1 MIPFWII
8 HCIKAKSCWFFTAS
22 NPTLT
27 FGGYEGESKVEMY
40 NLLPAGSYPK
50 TELIQEHMSRA
61 SLETIVFRHG
71 FSFPVAVKPAVGR
84 MGLMFRKIDS
94 LKELAAYH
102 DRIKADYLLQEF
114 VVYPMEVSVFYYRFP
129 KQKNGVITGFVKKE
143 HLHVTGDGM
152 STLLSLILNYPRVKF
167 RLDEM
172 KIKHASNLNKIIPAR
187 HHYVLSEALNLSRG
201 GKLISLEH
209 MKDEKLTKVFDEISH
224 TTNFYFGRFD
234 IKCSTIEDLKNGKNF
249 SILEFNGSGAEPHH
263 VYGNENSLLQAI
275 RILLQHWNILYRIS
289 VENHKQGVS
298 YWTFMRGLHHLI
310 KARKHFKHLR
320 ALEFELANL
329 KSPEK
334 SLGHAKA
341 AVLRRYELTN

>member
-1 MIPFWII
+1 MGIITDALINEFGPSFYICPEQNSRIEVKIYESICVRSKVLCFMKISSTRDDLKSFWYRLSHWETWPWLVKYIPMVPFWII
-8 HCIKAKSCWFFTAS
+8 HCVKARSCWFFTAS

-84 MGLMFRKIDS
+84 MGLMFRKINS
-94 LKELAAYH
+94 LKELMAYH

-172 KIKHASNLNKIIPAR
+172 KIKHASNLNKI
-187 HHYVLSEALNLSRG
+187 
-201 GKLISLEH
+201 
-209 MKDEKLTKVFDEISH
+209 
-224 TTNFYFGRFD
+224 
-234 IKCSTIEDLKNGKNF
+234 
-249 SILEFNGSGAEPHH
+249 
-263 VYGNENSLLQAI
+263 
-275 RILLQHWNILYRIS
+275 
-289 VENHKQGVS
+289 
-298 YWTFMRGLHHLI
+298 
-310 KARKHFKHLR
+310 
-320 ALEFELANL
+320 
-329 KSPEK
+329 
-334 SLGHAKA
+334 
-341 AVLRRYELTN
+341 